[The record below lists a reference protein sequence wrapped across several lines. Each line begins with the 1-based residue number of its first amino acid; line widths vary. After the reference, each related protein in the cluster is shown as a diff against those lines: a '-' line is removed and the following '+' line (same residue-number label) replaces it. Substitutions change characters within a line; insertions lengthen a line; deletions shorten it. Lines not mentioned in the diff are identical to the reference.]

1 MTLSKKNT
9 LIIKEQKKNKNN
21 KMGSLDKR
29 KIITQIIIFNIL
41 WFICG
46 VLILE
51 YLSENKAKNLFLQVG
66 DIAILYFIDRLKAS

>member
-46 VLILE
+46 VLVLE
-51 YLSENKAKNLFLQVG
+51 YVFYNTDIINKKYTLLS
-66 DIAILYFIDRLKAS
+66 

>member
-9 LIIKEQKKNKNN
+9 FIIKEQKRIKKEKNN

-46 VLILE
+46 VLVLE
-51 YLSENKAKNLFLQVG
+51 YVFYNTDIINKKYKKHV
-66 DIAILYFIDRLKAS
+66 S